1 MIMSDGDGPR
11 PEYAPILQYPGYVAS
26 VYGEIFSPKGRRV
39 KQHPDGKGGLK
50 VNIGETTVSV
60 ANLILRAF
68 TGNPPKWLKL
78 RPRWRNGNRCD
89 NSLENLMWGKKPRK
103 Q

>member
-1 MIMSDGDGPR
+1 MSNGDTSY
-11 PEYAPILQYPGYVAS
+11 PEYAPILQFPGYVAS
-26 VYGEIFSPKGRRV
+26 VHGDIFNPKGRPV

-50 VNIGETTVSV
+50 VNIGDTTVSV

-78 RPRWRNGNRCD
+78 RPHWRNGNRSD
-89 NSLENLMWGKKPRK
+89 NRLENLMWGKKPKKR
-103 Q
+103 